1 MSAAH
6 MKKSTG
12 GESDPNSTN
21 TEPEQA
27 SHKISARNKYGLFA
41 NGGSTPRAGL
51 LSLWAILRTLTIP
64 LILYLIL
71 LNAVFIGVSLGSN
84 LTLTP
89 VLLAPPYNWPLSNVG
104 LVVIGVFISNIF
116 VISIGG
122 VLSDK
127 IVNRLAA
134 RNGGKR
140 EAEMNLLNLI
150 FPIFI
155 GILGC
160 ILFGVGGQYVYQVHW
175 MAIQAANVMVLFSF
189 VTVNIVASVAAIE
202 SFPALAG

>member
-1 MSAAH
+1 MSATH
-6 MKKSTG
+6 ITNIVG
-12 GESDPNSTN
+12 GEPDPNSTN
-21 TEPEQA
+21 TVPESV
-27 SHKISARNKYGLFA
+27 SHKVSARNKYGLFA
-41 NGGSTPRAGL
+41 NGRITPKAGL
-51 LSLWAILRTLTIP
+51 LSLWAILRTLKIP
-64 LILYLIL
+64 LIVYLIL
-71 LNAVFIGVSLGSN
+71 LNAVFIGISLGSN

-155 GILGC
+155 GIFGC
-160 ILFGVGGQYVYQVHW
+160 ILFGLGGQYVYKVHW
-175 MAIQAANVMVLFSF
+175 MAIQAANVMILFAF
-189 VTVNIVASVAAIE
+189 VTVNVVASVVAIE
-202 SFPALAG
+202 SFPTLAG